1 MKFAKIRDVKSPVRG
16 TNRSAGID
24 FFVPNYSEE
33 FLKVF
38 REKNPTSPNCK
49 DGFTIRAHKRVLIP
63 AGIKT
68 AVPEGHALFVNN
80 KSGVASK
87 KGIIFGANL
96 IDEDYEGELHLS
108 VINTDSQDVIVNWG
122 EKLVQMVLLEVNYE
136 NAEECS
142 IEELNTIFESR
153 NSERG
158 SGGFGS
164 TGTN

>member
-1 MKFAKIRDVKSPVRG
+1 MKYAKVRDVKSPCRG
-16 TNRSAGID
+16 TKKSAGID

-38 REKNPTSPNCK
+38 QEKNPVCLN
-49 DGFTIRAHKRVLIP
+49 DNEGFTIRAHKRALIP
-63 AGIKT
+63 AGIK
-68 AVPEGHALFVNN
+68 AAIPAGYALFVNN
-80 KSGVASK
+80 KSGVATK
-87 KGIIFGANL
+87 KGLIFGANL
-96 IDEDYEGELHLS
+96 LDEDYEGEFHIS
-108 VINTDSQDVIVNWG
+108 VINTDSQDVQVKWG

-142 IEELNTIFESR
+142 IEELQEIFKSR

-158 SGGFGS
+158 EGGFGS